1 MKNQKT
7 FGLSKTTIEKLLD
20 VFKQFEGIHQV
31 VLFGSRA
38 MGNFKE
44 GSDIDL
50 ALIGDGI
57 SFDSLRKLEL
67 KIDDLMLPYE
77 VDLVIYNQIKETKLK
92 EHIDQLGVELM

>member
-1 MKNQKT
+1 MKNQEK
-7 FGLSKTTIEKLLD
+7 FGLSKTTIEKLLG
-20 VFKQFEGIHQV
+20 VFRQFEEIHQV
-31 VLFGSRA
+31 VLFGSSA

-50 ALIGDGI
+50 ALIGDRI
-57 SFDSLRKLEL
+57 SFDILRKLEI

-92 EHIDQLGVELM
+92 EHIDQVGMELM